1 MVIQLT
7 IAISF
12 ISSKD
17 NDKGIVRHSKSDN
30 IEIMINDK
38 ADEFIEERFESLLKR
53 YQIGLETL
61 MKGNVFVFVFLFVCV
76 SLLHCKCHR
85 INLKRSGSYLDSLL
99 I

>member
-38 ADEFIEERFESLLKR
+38 ADEFIKAPFDSLNNR
-53 YQIGLETL
+53 YQHNLKS
-61 MKGNVFVFVFLFVCV
+61 MKGSELVFHYVR
-76 SLLHCKCHR
+76 LLYYQCHK
-85 INLKRSGSYLDSLL
+85 INLNLGGIY